1 MGGYPCDSIKERDF
15 FFYHEASSYV
25 KVEKQHP
32 NDAVNNYQHNLA
44 ENFKSPSSVQGE
56 SFFS

>member
-1 MGGYPCDSIKERDF
+1 MDIRVIPLRKEI

-32 NDAVNNYQHNLA
+32 SDAVNNYQHNLA

-56 SFFS
+56 SCFP